1 MKKVLFTAL
10 TLPLVFAACSNEDFE
25 TQQNSDNNNGDLIEL
40 DANFA
45 LGINKG
51 TPDTRAEYDTST
63 GRLLFEWMPEVGE
76 DNTLTPDRVGLC
88 WTGQTPDGKA
98 YTNYEFTHFAW
109 AKKNATPDVDPC
121 ENYKWKNLVF
131 LSEVE
136 KTAMGATGAD
146 NGNEHVN
153 NWKPFTVSSGAE
165 AVKGSGYFKTCNMTI
180 FKGDYLLY
188 TPFNETFYESDN
200 LVAVSNKAFNVT
212 ASTTP
217 ADAFK
222 GIANEIFCVG
232 TAAIEGGKT
241 ANGFSLSPL
250 SGMIRVRLEK
260 DAAATKTWQ
269 DIKKVAIYSAANGG
283 IITQQA
289 IDGTKVASAK
299 AAGNMANCLVEGDI
313 RERSTSLFA
322 TAGTVFN
329 IETSKTDIIIPALPQ
344 TITDAQ
350 VIIFDKDG
358 KSAMIDVDDIVV
370 KSNNLANVEIK
381 LTDANALQTDV
392 FYVVDMETF
401 ASAMHQSY
409 AKNDGENVKVT
420 VKLLND
426 IIYDITKTD
435 DSTNGLV
442 YVNKNMT
449 IEGGKIIIPNDN
461 KLTIELQTNKT
472 LTVKSDIEIQGKNCC
487 GNKVGDVIVYGSGSN
502 NTSKYVFD
510 GQIDNYGSFQIGAT
524 SSVTNAEF
532 NGKVNN
538 LDGADDAENNEGK
551 EKITIYN
558 KTNAVFR
565 GDVVNEGLFVT
576 DRQYLQSVG
585 NYTTVNN
592 FQNDGVVTV
601 NKVTTLTVAKDATFT
616 NNGSLTVDT
625 NNGTDQSLDGTIDN
639 QGTIVNNKVI
649 SNKGVINTY
658 GSLSNGKAGAE
669 IYDYVGCQ
677 FGGNKAVVPEATE
690 YICDV
695 DNSKIA
701 SGNRL
706 AYALNSNMPTT
717 TVRFVK
723 GSASSDAEHK
733 YDLKNY
739 KDYAKLATVKYI
751 IDTENGDAEN
761 SIGNFQLSNSGDTEI
776 TFGTSVVVEKA
787 RNLKFMSGKIK
798 VDGPITVK
806 AGFMMNETD
815 ASVTVAGN
823 VTMADVA
830 TDFTVKPVKNA
841 AAATE
846 KTTPNW
852 VVNGNVI
859 LNATSSKLNV
869 TQKAAFDLNGTLT
882 INKGNTAFFGYSSYT
897 DVKDVIAID
906 GTFTRELS
914 SGTATANP
922 AKVWCESFTKGSN
935 AVITNGLPETR

>member
-10 TLPLVFAACSNEDFE
+10 TLPLIFAACSNEDFE
-25 TQQNSDNNNGDLIEL
+25 TQQTSDNNNGDLIEL

-45 LGINKG
+45 LGINKDA
-51 TPDTRAEYDTST
+51 PDTRAEYDTST
-63 GRLLFEWMPEVGE
+63 GRLLFEWMPEVG
-76 DNTLTPDRVGLC
+76 DQDALTPDRVGLC

-109 AKKNATPDVDPC
+109 AKQGATPDVDPC
-121 ENYKWKNLVF
+121 EDYKWKNLVF
-131 LSEVE
+131 LSQAE
-136 KTAMGATGAD
+136 KTAMGATGAG
-146 NGNEHVN
+146 NGNEYVTR
-153 NWKPFTVSSGAE
+153 WSGFAVSGGAP
-165 AVKGSGYFKTCNMTI
+165 VKGSGYFKTCNMTI

-212 ASTTP
+212 ASTTA

-250 SGMIRVRLEK
+250 SGMIRVRLKK
-260 DAAATKTWQ
+260 DAQATKSWNN
-269 DIKKVAIYSAANGG
+269 IEKVAIYSAANGG

-289 IDGTKVASAK
+289 IDGRKVNAAK
-299 AAGNMANCLVEGDI
+299 AAGNMAQCLVEGDI

-322 TAGTVFN
+322 TVETVFE
-329 IETSKTDIIIPALPQ
+329 IGTSKTDIIIPALPQ

-350 VIIFDKDG
+350 VVIFDEDG
-358 KSAMIDVDDIVV
+358 KSAMINVDDIVV
-370 KSNNLANVEIK
+370 KSNSLANVEIT

-401 ASAMHQSY
+401 ADAMHQSY
-409 AKNDGENVKVT
+409 AKTDGANVKVT

-426 IIYDITKTD
+426 IIYDIAKTD

-461 KLTIELQTNKT
+461 KLMIELQANKT
-472 LTVKSDIEIQGKNCC
+472 LTVKSNIEIQGKNCC
-487 GNKVGDVIVYGSGSN
+487 GDKVGDVIVYGSGSS

-510 GQIDNYGSFQIGAT
+510 GQIDNYGRFQIGNV
-524 SSVTNAEF
+524 SNQTNAQF

-538 LDGADDAENNEGK
+538 LDGADDAENNGGK
-551 EKITIYN
+551 EQIIIIS
-558 KTNAVFR
+558 KTNAVFM
-565 GDVVNEGLFVT
+565 GDVVNEGSFVT
-576 DRQYLQSVG
+576 DRQHTTAVG
-585 NYTTVNN
+585 NYTTINN
-592 FQNDGVVTV
+592 FQNNGVVTV
-601 NKVTTLTVAKDATFT
+601 AKVTTLTVAKDATFT

-625 NNGTDQSLDGTIDN
+625 NNGINQSLDGTIDN

-677 FGGNKAVVPEATE
+677 FGGNKASVPEGTE

-695 DNSKIA
+695 DNSKIT

-706 AYALNSNMPTT
+706 AYALDSKMPTT

-723 GSASSDAEHK
+723 GSANDAEHK
-733 YDLKNY
+733 YDLKDY
-739 KDYAKLATVKYI
+739 KDYTKLATVKYI
-751 IDTENGDAEN
+751 IDTENGGAEN

-823 VTMADVA
+823 VTMADAA

-922 AKVWCESFTKGSN
+922 AKVWCENFTKGSN

>member
-10 TLPLVFAACSNEDFE
+10 TLPLIFAACSNEDFE

-45 LGINKG
+45 LGVNKG
-51 TPDTRAEYDTST
+51 TPDTRAEYETST
-63 GRLLFEWMPEVGE
+63 GKLLFEWMPEVS
-76 DNTLTPDRVGLC
+76 DADVLTPDRVGLC

-121 ENYKWKNLVF
+121 GNYKWKNLVF
-131 LSEVE
+131 LSEAE
-136 KTAMGATGAD
+136 KEAMGATGRD
-146 NGNEHVN
+146 NGNEHVSD
-153 NWKPFTVSSGAE
+153 WEPFTVSSNAE

-217 ADAFK
+217 ANAFK

-232 TAAIEGGKT
+232 TATIKGGKT
-241 ANGFSLSPL
+241 ANGFFLSPL

-260 DAAATKTWQ
+260 DAAATKVWQ
-269 DIKKVAIYSAANGG
+269 NIKKVAIYSAANGG

-289 IDGTKVASAK
+289 IDGRKVNAAK
-299 AAGNMANCLVEGDI
+299 AAGNMAQCLVEGDI

-322 TAGTVFN
+322 TAETAFEI

-350 VIIFDKDG
+350 VVIFDEDG

-409 AKNDGENVKVT
+409 AKTDGANVKVT

-461 KLTIELQTNKT
+461 KLTIELQANKT
-472 LTVKSDIEIQGKNCC
+472 LTVKSNIEIQGKNCC

-551 EKITIYN
+551 EKITICN
-558 KTNAVFR
+558 KTNAVFK
-565 GDVVNEGLFVT
+565 GDVVNEGSFAT
-576 DRQYLQSVG
+576 NRQYNTVG

-592 FQNDGVVTV
+592 FRNEGEVIVA
-601 NKVTTLTVAKDATFT
+601 KLTTLTVAEGATLT
-616 NNGSLTVDT
+616 NNGFLTVDT

-639 QGTIVNNKVI
+639 QGTIINNKVV

-658 GSLSNGKAGAE
+658 GSLSNQNAGAE

-677 FGGNKAVVPEATE
+677 FGGNKAVVPAETE

-695 DNSKIA
+695 DNSKVT

-706 AYALNSNMPTT
+706 AYALDSKMPTT

-723 GSASSDAEHK
+723 GSASDAEHK

-751 IDTENGDAEN
+751 IDTENGGAEN
-761 SIGNFQLSNSGDTEI
+761 SIGNFQLSNSSDAEI
-776 TFGTSVVVEKA
+776 TFGTSVVMEKA

-798 VDGPITVK
+798 VNGPITVK
-806 AGFMMNETD
+806 AGFMMNESG
-815 ASVTVAGN
+815 ASVAVEGD
-823 VTMADVA
+823 VTMIGAA
-830 TDFTVKPVKNA
+830 SELAVKPVKNA

-846 KTTPNW
+846 KTEPNW
-852 VVNGNVI
+852 TVNGNVI

-897 DVKDVIAID
+897 DVEDDIAID